1 MLHVKTRE
9 DYERVRKR
17 PWPVGRKKTI
27 VREDLIHD
35 LQRGLLNFSFGTANV
50 EDNNVEHCDGMLVA
64 GNEPGVVRQVLLA
77 RPNLSSPE
85 DCNVF
90 KIRSAPNRPVCTNSE
105 NRDFSRKKYG
115 T

>member
-1 MLHVKTRE
+1 MNGSQAGVRIESPVSAGPDKSTRE

-50 EDNNVEHCDGMLVA
+50 EDSDAEHCDGMLVA
-64 GNEPGVVRQVLLA
+64 GNEPGVVRQVLLDA
-77 RPNLSSPE
+77 PICLRPKVVMCSN
-85 DCNVF
+85 CG
-90 KIRSAPNRPVCTNSE
+90 KI
-105 NRDFSRKKYG
+105 
-115 T
+115 

>member
-1 MLHVKTRE
+1 MSAGPDKSTRE

-50 EDNNVEHCDGMLVA
+50 EDNDAGHCDGMLVA

-90 KIRSAPNRPVCTNSE
+90 KLWEKLKIPDLTAMN
-105 NRDFSRKKYG
+105 
-115 T
+115 